1 MTTATERRKTG
12 SEWVRWGVMLAIMLG
27 GWIWSAGRSDA
38 RVESLAPLP
47 EVVSRHEIRISVIES
62 QMAAQSQAFRRIEEK
77 LDAISER
84 QQREMGRSGR

>member
-1 MTTATERRKTG
+1 MG

-38 RVESLAPLP
+38 RVEALTPVP
-47 EVVSRHEIRISVIES
+47 EQVNRHEIRLSVIES
-62 QMAAQSQAFRRIEEK
+62 QMASQTQTLRRIEDK
-77 LDAISER
+77 LDGISEQ